1 MKENTKLKYSSKFDE
16 KFIPGNEIDNALYFG
31 FAVTFVV
38 FIKNVAPNLIPN
50 LADEK
55 SPKPCRVK
63 VEK

>member
-38 FIKNVAPNLIPN
+38 FIKNVAEVFLKKPTPDVI
-50 LADEK
+50 ET
-55 SPKPCRVK
+55 PKKIDIVS
-63 VEK
+63 